1 MEYLFCDKSPFVVI
15 LQISYRP
22 LMIDMK
28 IRGRAIWRHNL
39 DMLHIRA
46 GLCDWNSSNV
56 NDMMKWLIVL
66 LALVAFAEC
75 LNR

>member
-22 LMIDMK
+22 LMNDKK
-28 IRGRAIWRHNL
+28 ICGRAIWRPNL
-39 DMLHIRA
+39 YMLHIRA

-66 LALVAFAEC
+66 SALVAFTES
-75 LNR
+75 LSR